1 MKLQSILYKSI
12 KTPATIMEYAFGTAL
27 IAAFL
32 LLVPLFAKLITDE
45 MAWDFFDF
53 VAAWT
58 LLFGAGFTYRM
69 VAKKMGNSIMYR
81 AAVGVAVATALF
93 LVWANLAVGLIGSE
107 DNPANGMY
115 MVVLAIGF
123 LGAIITRLQ
132 PRGMSRVLFIMA
144 FAHGIITVIALIT
157 RLHLS
162 PESSVIEIIGVNGFF
177 AVLWS
182 ASALLFRNV
191 NKEQPM
197 NATHTA

>member
-12 KTPATIMEYAFGTAL
+12 KTPSTVMEYAIGTAL

-53 VAAWT
+53 VAAWI

-69 VAKKMGNSIMYR
+69 IAKKIGNSMYR

-115 MVVLAIGF
+115 VVVLAIGF

-144 FAHGIITVIALIT
+144 FAHGVITVVAIIA
-157 RLHLS
+157 RLHIS
-162 PESSVIEIIGVNGFF
+162 PESSIIEIIGVNGFF